1 MSTFIN
7 EKTQKTLSVST
18 NENGN
23 QRKNVLMSTNE
34 NAISQ
39 KTFFVSTKL
48 DKYILMLWIAK
59 SAKHN
64 SKKSA
69 KCYAEKLQSEV
80 DKNCKV

>member
-48 DKYILMLWIAK
+48 DKYKDMGDAK
-59 SAKHN
+59 ATEAIRKQGFASGEMPSVMDTVRPWLA
-64 SKKSA
+64 
-69 KCYAEKLQSEV
+69 
-80 DKNCKV
+80 

>member
-48 DKYILMLWIAK
+48 DKYTINFDMLYLGGMA
-59 SAKHN
+59 SL
-64 SKKSA
+64 
-69 KCYAEKLQSEV
+69 KCI
-80 DKNCKV
+80 

>member
-48 DKYILMLWIAK
+48 DKYSLNFKYDTIIVLQNMKCLEAVNDRASFFEIIAG
-59 SAKHN
+59 
-64 SKKSA
+64 
-69 KCYAEKLQSEV
+69 
-80 DKNCKV
+80 

>member
-48 DKYILMLWIAK
+48 DKYRCLSHFVEKDAMK
-59 SAKHN
+59 M
-64 SKKSA
+64 SKKI
-69 KCYAEKLQSEV
+69 E
-80 DKNCKV
+80 

>member
-1 MSTFIN
+1 MFTFIN

-48 DKYILMLWIAK
+48 DKYISDAMDC
-59 SAKHN
+59 
-64 SKKSA
+64 KKV
-69 KCYAEKLQSEV
+69 QSITL
-80 DKNCKV
+80 KKCKVLC

>member
-1 MSTFIN
+1 MFTFIN

-48 DKYILMLWIAK
+48 DKYRCLSHLAEKDAMK
-59 SAKHN
+59 M
-64 SKKSA
+64 SKKI
-69 KCYAEKLQSEV
+69 E
-80 DKNCKV
+80 

>member
-48 DKYILMLWIAK
+48 DKYKLAK
-59 SAKHN
+59 TFQMIQDIFAHENVIIKEYSLIKM
-64 SKKSA
+64 
-69 KCYAEKLQSEV
+69 
-80 DKNCKV
+80 

>member
-48 DKYILMLWIAK
+48 DKYK
-59 SAKHN
+59 YYSA
-64 SKKSA
+64 
-69 KCYAEKLQSEV
+69 EV
-80 DKNCKV
+80 QIIYKNKY

>member
-7 EKTQKTLSVST
+7 EKTQKILSVST

-48 DKYILMLWIAK
+48 DKYTYY
-59 SAKHN
+59 SA
-64 SKKSA
+64 
-69 KCYAEKLQSEV
+69 EV
-80 DKNCKV
+80 QIIYKNKY